1 MNRWRSWVA
10 TAAIVAAALACA
22 AGAGA
27 GARET
32 ETATA
37 AVAAAVDR
45 PIVRPDAI
53 GANSCGFCALY
64 HSLAWGGTELAA
76 AAAKLGGATD
86 ADKVEQL
93 IARYGAKPSEAYAG
107 TRARYVASSGIT
119 WRDLGVATGELF
131 ADAGLGTI
139 VSGYLDRQKDERHAA
154 HARRVHRLL
163 ADSLAAG
170 MPPVLS
176 IRSFTVREVDGKKQW
191 QGLMGHWVTVV
202 DVQPELGDGEQ
213 GFRLG
218 FVDSETGRRQ
228 WGYAFADD
236 TRWFL
241 AAKGDSEKF
250 EWLTDSPFLALV
262 APKPGLATGE
272 EAWSTRTVVT
282 LNYAIGRAKK

>member
-1 MNRWRSWVA
+1 MRSWRSATA
-10 TAAIVAAALACA
+10 TAAVIVAALACA
-22 AGAGA
+22 AGVG
-27 GARET
+27 GT
-32 ETATA
+32 TT
-37 AVAAAVDR
+37 AAVDR
-45 PIVRPDAI
+45 PIVRQDAI

-64 HSLAWGGTELAA
+64 HSLAWGGAELAA

-107 TRARYVASSGIT
+107 KRARYVASSGIT
-119 WRDLGVATGELF
+119 WSDLGVATGELF
-131 ADAGLGTI
+131 TDAGLGTI
-139 VSGYLDRQKDERHAA
+139 VSGYLDRQKEERYPA

-170 MPPVLS
+170 MPPLLS
-176 IRSFTVREVDGKKQW
+176 IRSFSVREVDGKKQW
-191 QGLMGHWVTVV
+191 DGVMGHWVTVI

-236 TRWFL
+236 TRKFT
-241 AAKGDSEKF
+241 AVKGDAEKW
-250 EWLTDSPFLALV
+250 EWLTDSPFLALA
-262 APKPGLATGE
+262 APHPGLATGDE
-272 EAWSTRTVVT
+272 PWSARTVVT
-282 LNYAIGRAKK
+282 LNYAIGRSKK